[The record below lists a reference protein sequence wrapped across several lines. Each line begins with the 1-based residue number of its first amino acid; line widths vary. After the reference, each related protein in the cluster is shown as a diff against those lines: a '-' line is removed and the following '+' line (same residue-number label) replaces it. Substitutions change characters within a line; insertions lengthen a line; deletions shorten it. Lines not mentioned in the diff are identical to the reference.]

1 MRLSFG
7 QHIRQAQVQKQ
18 IIAPKMIQSMEIL
31 QMPIHALEERID
43 QELVENPTLEV
54 QEDDESRD
62 SDSSEINDSTLDSSS
77 ESSTESDDD
86 STTETTDEAGEE
98 FDRLDQLVQ
107 EYPDSFDEG
116 PRHSRNW
123 LDQQGDRRHDMMSNI
138 AERPETLH
146 HHLIEQLVWFD
157 LTETTLQAAEQIIY
171 TLNANGFL
179 GCSLEDVFG
188 VSFDVNEEQGSIAR
202 YALSIVQQLDPTG
215 VGAQNL
221 QECLLLQLD
230 DDFQYQEEI
239 EVLLIK
245 HMEDLGK
252 NRLPWIA
259 QKTGYSLETIDAAM
273 QEMHRL
279 NPRPG
284 AAYTE
289 TPAQA
294 VTPDLIVEKDDSGK
308 YVVRME
314 DGRTPD
320 LSISSYYVRM
330 LKSQGG
336 EIDKDSRDYLRQK
349 LGAAQWLID
358 SINQRRSTLMKVGQE
373 VVDHQSR
380 FLDEGPQ
387 AMEPLKMQQIADLVG
402 VHVTTVSR
410 AVDDKWIATPRG
422 VLALRR
428 FFGGGTTDAQG
439 EGVSWDVIRVKMRKI
454 IDQEDKQKPLSD
466 DAIVKALA
474 EQGVQ
479 VARRTV
485 TKYRKTM
492 NIPSSRERK
501 QWVK

>member
-7 QHIRQAQVQKQ
+7 QHIRQSQVQKQ

-31 QMPIHALEERID
+31 QMPLHALEERID

-62 SDSSEINDSTLDSSS
+62 SESSEINDLTIDASP

-86 STTETTDEAGEE
+86 SSIETTEEAGEE
-98 FDRLDQLVQ
+98 FDRLDQLIQ
-107 EYPDSFDEG
+107 EYPESFDEG

-146 HHLIEQLVWFD
+146 HHLLEQLVWFEPD
-157 LTETTLQAAEQIIY
+157 EKTRLAAEQIIY
-171 TLNANGFL
+171 ALNANGFL

-188 VSFDVNEEQGSIAR
+188 VSFDVNEEQGEVAREAIA
-202 YALSIVQQLDPTG
+202 IVQQLDPTG
-215 VGAQNL
+215 VGARNL
-221 QECLLLQLD
+221 QECLLLQLN
-230 DDFQYQEEI
+230 DDFHYKEEI
-239 EVLLIK
+239 EILLTR
-245 HMEDLGK
+245 HMEDLGR

-284 AAYTE
+284 SAYSE
-289 TPAQA
+289 TLAQA
-294 VTPDLIVEKDDSGK
+294 VTPDLIVEKDETGK

-320 LSISSYYVRM
+320 LSISSYYIRM
-330 LKSQGG
+330 LKSQKG
-336 EIDKDSRDYLRQK
+336 ELDKDSRDYLRQK

-358 SINQRRSTLMKVGQE
+358 SINQRRSTLMKVGQAI
-373 VVDHQSR
+373 VDHQSR

-410 AVDDKWIATPRG
+410 AVDDKWIASPRG
-422 VLALRR
+422 VFALRR
-428 FFGGGTTDAQG
+428 FFGGGTTDDQG
-439 EGVSWDVIRVKMRKI
+439 EDVSWDVVRVKIREI
-454 IDQEDKQKPLSD
+454 VDQEDKQKPLSD
-466 DAIVKALA
+466 DAIVQALA
-474 EQGVQ
+474 KRGVQ

-501 QWVK
+501 QWIK